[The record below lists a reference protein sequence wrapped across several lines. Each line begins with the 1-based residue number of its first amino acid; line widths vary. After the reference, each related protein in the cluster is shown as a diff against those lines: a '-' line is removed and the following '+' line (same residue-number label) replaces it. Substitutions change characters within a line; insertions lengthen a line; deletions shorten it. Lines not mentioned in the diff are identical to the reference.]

1 MENGNLKSRKFLM
14 LLLAVGLASAA
25 YFLQKVVGVPVTSVE
40 YYLFLTGS
48 ALTYAGVNLLDK
60 AKKIVTDQEPK

>member
-1 MENGNLKSRKFLM
+1 MKNGSLKSRKFIM

-25 YFLQKVVGVPVTSVE
+25 YFLQKIIGVGVSALE
-40 YYLFLTGS
+40 YYAFLTAS

-60 AKKIVTDQEPK
+60 LKKQTDQEPK